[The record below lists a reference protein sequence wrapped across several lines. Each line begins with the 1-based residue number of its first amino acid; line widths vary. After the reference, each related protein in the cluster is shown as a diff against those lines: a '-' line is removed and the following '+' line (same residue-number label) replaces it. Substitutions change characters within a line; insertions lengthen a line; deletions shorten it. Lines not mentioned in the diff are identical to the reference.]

1 MKKIVL
7 LTLLSLAAINFI
19 SITVH
24 ANEDQKKDLMKIVK
38 AFMPSNSSLISPE
51 NPSSTQPIQLYDFN
65 HDGQKEIIFTFEI
78 KAKEQPSPS
87 QYGAIVL
94 KKDNA
99 DWRKIYETKKQ
110 GVGLDFSGLADIT
123 GDGTKEYLFGVT
135 IGADIGSELEVFQ
148 WVNSSFKK
156 IADVPSNKIDIVKGN
171 QKVGLAVWQKF
182 VGDSYLV
189 DVLKWNGEKLV
200 YDKELYSKYYP
211 VIEKFYNDKISEMD
225 AWFYWYSLADA
236 QIKANKFEEASK
248 SIQKGISVAEKIPML
263 DVAQD
268 FNDLTE
274 RLENKRKYESFL
286 N

>member
-1 MKKIVL
+1 M
-7 LTLLSLAAINFI
+7 LSLAAINFI
-19 SITVH
+19 SITIH

-51 NPSSTQPIQLYDFN
+51 KPSSTQPIQLYDFN

-87 QYGAIVL
+87 QFGAIVL

-99 DWRKIYETKKQ
+99 DWRKIWETKKK
-110 GVGLDFSGLADIT
+110 GVDLDFSGLADIT

-148 WVNSSFKK
+148 WVNNSFKK
-156 IADVPSNKIDIVKGN
+156 IADVPYHKIDIVKGK
-171 QKVGLAVWQKF
+171 QKVGIAVWQKY

-200 YDKELYSKYYP
+200 YDEELYSKYYP
-211 VIEKFYNDKISEMD
+211 IIEKFYNDKISEMD

-248 SIQKGISVAEKIPML
+248 SIQKGISLAEKIPML
-263 DVAQD
+263 DVVQD

-274 RLENKRKYESFL
+274 RLENKRK
-286 N
+286 

>member
-1 MKKIVL
+1 MKKIML

-51 NPSSTQPIQLYDFN
+51 KPSSTQPILLYDFN
-65 HDGQKEIIFTFEI
+65 HDGQKEIIYTFEI
-78 KAKEQPSPS
+78 KEKVQPSPS
-87 QYGAIVL
+87 QFGAIVL
-94 KKDNA
+94 KRDNA
-99 DWRKIYETKKQ
+99 DWRKIWETKKK
-110 GVGLDFSGLADIT
+110 GVDLDFSGLADIT

-148 WVNSSFKK
+148 WVNNSFKK
-156 IADVPSNKIDIVKGN
+156 IADVPYHKIDIVKGN
-171 QKVGLAVWQKF
+171 QKVGMAVWQKY

-200 YDKELYSKYYP
+200 YDKGLYSKYYP
-211 VIEKFYNDKISEMD
+211 IIEKFYNDKISEMD

-248 SIQKGISVAEKIPML
+248 SIQNGISVAEKIPML
-263 DVAQD
+263 DIAQD

-274 RLENKRKYESFL
+274 RLENKRK
-286 N
+286 

>member
-1 MKKIVL
+1 MKKIML

-87 QYGAIVL
+87 EFGAIVL
-94 KKDNA
+94 KMDNA
-99 DWRKIYETKKQ
+99 DWRKIWETKKK
-110 GVGLDFSGLADIT
+110 GVDLDFSGLADIT

-148 WVNSSFKK
+148 WVNNSFKK
-156 IADVPSNKIDIVKGN
+156 IADVPYHKIDIVKGN
-171 QKVGLAVWQKF
+171 QKVGIAVWQKY

-200 YDKELYSKYYP
+200 YDKELYSQYYP
-211 VIEKFYNDKISEMD
+211 IIEKFYNDKISEMD

-248 SIQKGISVAEKIPML
+248 SIRKGISVAEKIPML
-263 DVAQD
+263 DVVQD

-274 RLENKRKYESFL
+274 RLENKRK
-286 N
+286 